1 MITCGLRWW
10 RGYFHLHLMWSHW
23 KTGQWCSSR
32 SMIRKRYKTIEA
44 ALKQFEHNN
53 GVNVV
58 VMIFPAYEV
67 SDGRSD
73 PNPRL

>member
-1 MITCGLRWW
+1 MITCYYGLRWCK
-10 RGYFHLHLMWSHW
+10 GYFHLHLMWSHW

-32 SMIRKRYKTIEA
+32 SMTHNKRYKTVEA

-58 VMIFPAYEV
+58 VMIFPV
-67 SDGRSD
+67 
-73 PNPRL
+73 